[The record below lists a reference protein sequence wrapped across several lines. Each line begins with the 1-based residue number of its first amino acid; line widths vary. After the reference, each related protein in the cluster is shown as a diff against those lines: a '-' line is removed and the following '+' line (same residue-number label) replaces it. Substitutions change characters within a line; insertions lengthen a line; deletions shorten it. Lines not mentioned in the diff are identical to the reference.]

1 MTCLIINFV
10 YLLKISAYSPRL
22 PYNKLII
29 IYSPYASRCSFY
41 RVLPWITSLESLP
54 KEFNLMRQ
62 RDISRINLIKQY
74 AISVGAQLSWM
85 KAEIS
90 LPSKVACYKFSA
102 RRNFAVFGRRIIISV
117 NGGAYNFVQCVT
129 RSEMCHGHSSKPSR
143 WKRESNMITV
153 FTAISRTVRN
163 YFVYISQF
171 RFSTIATNTLLE
183 NR

>member
-1 MTCLIINFV
+1 MFFDECI
-10 YLLKISAYSPRL
+10 
-22 PYNKLII
+22 
-29 IYSPYASRCSFY
+29 
-41 RVLPWITSLESLP
+41 SLELLP
-54 KEFNLMRQ
+54 KELNLIRQ
-62 RDISRINLIKQY
+62 WDISRINLIKQY

-117 NGGAYNFVQCVT
+117 NGRAYNSVQCVT

-163 YFVYISQF
+163 YFVYISRNFDSRLSQLTRCLKIDKPWDSDLHEYCDIYLSILF
-171 RFSTIATNTLLE
+171 AGLC
-183 NR
+183 